1 MGMGFDSAE
10 LAARKPPFLRA
21 QLWTL
26 GESLFL
32 GSCPACVTLGVYFSS
47 VAPTFP
53 GDPPSVSFLGVSTR
67 AKWGQ
72 CDFLDRNYGPAL

>member
-1 MGMGFDSAE
+1 MTRQSW
-10 LAARKPPFLRA
+10 LL
-21 QLWTL
+21 
-26 GESLFL
+26 ESLL
-32 GSCPACVTLGVYFSS
+32 LKGPALDIRGKSVPVEGSACVTLGYTFPVWP
-47 VAPTFP
+47 PTFP